1 MINAFQSSYNLKY
14 VRTDYAFAYGLLNMN
29 SSVFSTVY
37 IYNFDTQLIKRSLG
51 KGGRG
56 DRGNISLPLT
66 VDEDCHL
73 QEADL

>member
-51 KGGRG
+51 
-56 DRGNISLPLT
+56 NISLPLT

>member
-1 MINAFQSSYNLKY
+1 MINAFQSNYNLKY
-14 VRTDYAFAYGLLNMN
+14 VRTDYAFAYVLLNMN

-51 KGGRG
+51 
-56 DRGNISLPLT
+56 NISLPLT

>member
-14 VRTDYAFAYGLLNMN
+14 VRTDYAFAYVFLNMN

-51 KGGRG
+51 
-56 DRGNISLPLT
+56 NISLPLT